1 MRLPWNS
8 YYREPHNSC
17 CALAYQLL
25 CACPS
30 AVVRLSSTCCAV
42 NLHTE
47 TRLYLADAFQ
57 FLHILHRQSLVS
69 DIEFLE
75 LACSLEEMLGFI
87 F

>member
-1 MRLPWNS
+1 MRLPWGI

-25 CACPS
+25 CECPS
-30 AVVRLSSTCCAV
+30 AVVRSSSTCCAV
-42 NLHTE
+42 SLYTEMRLH
-47 TRLYLADAFQ
+47 LADAFL

-75 LACSLEEMLGFI
+75 FSCSLEEMLGFI